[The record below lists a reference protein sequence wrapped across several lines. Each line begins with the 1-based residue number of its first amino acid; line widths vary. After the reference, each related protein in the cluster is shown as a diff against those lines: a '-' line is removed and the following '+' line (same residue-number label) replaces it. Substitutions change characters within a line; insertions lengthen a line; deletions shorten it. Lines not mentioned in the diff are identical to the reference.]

1 VWGVSDLEMLVERPT
16 PAGTQQN
23 GDNQT
28 FNWGYYDELRS
39 WSWSVPDGQAMR
51 VRVYTSGDSVTLRL
65 NGSTVAINALTEADK
80 RVTVFTIPYSPG
92 TLTAVASRSGKEIS
106 RVTFRP
112 LAPQPNSAA
121 PLTSPSSPPTATNS
135 PTSSS
140 KCSTPP
146 GASPST
152 RPSAP
157 PQPRDAAGGAGG
169 VADLRWAKP
178 GSGAGL
184 RAGTEAV
191 SAKRTGP
198 RGSSAG

>member
-1 VWGVSDLEMLVERPT
+1 MLVERPT

-39 WSWSVPDGQAMR
+39 WSWSVPDGQAVR

-106 RVTFRP
+106 RVTLQTVGAPAKLRCTADLTKLTTDRDQ
-112 LAPQPNSAA
+112 LAHV
-121 PLTSPSSPPTATNS
+121 LIEVL
-135 PTSSS
+135 
-140 KCSTPP
+140 
-146 GASPST
+146 
-152 RPSAP
+152 
-157 PQPRDAAGGAGG
+157 DAAGR
-169 VADLRWAKP
+169 VAINAP
-178 GSGAGL
+178 E
-184 RAGTEAV
+184 RA
-191 SAKRTGP
+191 
-198 RGSSAG
+198 SSATRRRRWCRRRR